1 MMPGPLDGLVVID
14 QTQAMAGPYCAMM
27 LGDMGAQVIK
37 VEKPGVG
44 DQSRAWGPPFIGAE
58 SAYYLS
64 VNRNKRSLTLNLAHA
79 QGQAI
84 LHRLATRA
92 DIFLTNQP
100 GPSALAKLHID
111 YATLH
116 ALNPALLYVAISA
129 YGLDGPRAGQTGYDM
144 ALQAEAGTMYFTG
157 DPAGPPMRFPTPM
170 ADMTTGLFALVGILA
185 ALHTRAATGQGQL
198 IDVALL
204 ESQMTWLTTYA
215 GETFATGSQPP
226 RRGNSPPQLVP
237 YEPMQASDGV
247 WFVLAVGSDNI
258 WGKFCVLAGLDA
270 LRDDGRFATNPA
282 RVRNRDILLPLVRQ
296 AVAQRPSGEWLQLL
310 PAHGIPC
317 GPIRDLQQALD
328 DPQIAARDFVVEL
341 EHPALGLVRS
351 LATPIHLSATP
362 MRYAQHPPLLG
373 EQSDAILAELGLA
386 PAEIAALRAQGVV

>member
-1 MMPGPLDGLVVID
+1 MPAPLEGLVVVD

-44 DQSRAWGPPFIGAE
+44 DQSRTWGPPFVGDE

-64 VNRNKRSLTLNLAHA
+64 VNRNKRSLTLNLADPA
-79 QGQAI
+79 GQEI
-84 LHRLATRA
+84 LHQLVARA

-100 GPSALAKLHID
+100 SLAALEKLRID
-111 YATLH
+111 DATLRRH
-116 ALNPALLYVAISA
+116 NPALLYVAISG

-144 ALQAEAGTMYFTG
+144 ALQAESGTMYFTG

-185 ALHTRAATGQGQL
+185 ALHSRAATGQGQL

-204 ESQMTWLTTYA
+204 ESQMTWLTSYA

-258 WGKFCVLAGLDA
+258 WAKFCALAGLEL
-270 LRDDGRFATNPA
+270 LRDDARFATNPA
-282 RVRNRDILLPLVRQ
+282 RVRNREALLPLVRQ
-296 AVAQRPSGEWLQLL
+296 AVAQRTSAEWLHLL

-317 GPIRDLQQALD
+317 GPIRDLEAALA
-328 DPQIAARDFVVEL
+328 DPQIAARDFVVGI

-351 LATPIHLSATP
+351 LATPIHFSATP
-362 MRYAQHPPLLG
+362 LRYTQHPPLLG
-373 EQSDAILAELGLA
+373 EQSDAILAELGLDQDEVA
-386 PAEIAALRAQGVV
+386 QLRAAGVV